1 MNGSGTKVPSTNL
14 SGSNFSSALSG
25 LVQGATYYYK
35 AYAVNSGGTSYGLQQ
50 SFTVASIGNGFTI
63 YPIPVAPGGDIRVTM
78 NNLAPGYY
86 GILFFNSE
94 GKLVCQKDINIQVN
108 FINQTITVPGSLPV
122 GIYRVELVNHLAILA
137 TETIL
142 IM

>member
-1 MNGSGTKVPSTNL
+1 
-14 SGSNFSSALSG
+14 
-25 LVQGATYYYK
+25 
-35 AYAVNSGGTSYGLQQ
+35 
-50 SFTVASIGNGFTI
+50 
-63 YPIPVAPGGDIRVTM
+63 M

-94 GKLVCQKDINIQVN
+94 GKLVYQKDVNIQVN

-122 GIYRVELVNHLAILA
+122 GIYRIQLVNHLKILA